1 MIAFAQ
7 PWALLSLLSLPLLV
21 YLYRLRPKREDATV
35 SSLMF
40 WHAAIK
46 IRDSNSSNLQRLLRD
61 LNLMVLL
68 ALAALLGLAL
78 AQPQWQL
85 AARHSQD
92 AVLIVD
98 VSASMGARSGNPGGT
113 RLDEAKNTAREI
125 IAALPEGARLLLMTS
140 ARYARA
146 QSGFESDR
154 DLLQALVSRLQPTE
168 EAGQPAAA
176 IAQARALLRSRAQAK
191 LHFVTDGAFDSDAAL
206 VTGANELHL
215 VGDQRAN
222 VAVTRFDVR
231 AALHTEQSYE
241 VFVAVRNFG
250 DASIAAP
257 LTIEM
262 DAVEIA
268 KQDIVIEPNSEVTLS
283 LPMSGRLG
291 KRATV
296 QIDYDDALDA
306 DNAAYMA
313 FASPAPQ
320 RIMLYTPGNFY
331 LETAL
336 RALPDTILDIREQVD
351 TTEVQAA
358 ARGYDVVVFDRVAPP
373 PLDTGKFLFID
384 VAATAMDPDF
394 NEIDMTNLDPEK
406 RVSENLDSNN
416 LDRNDLDSNNLES
429 KDLDSNNLESK
440 DRDSIARDS
449 IESTINNH
457 NTATRVSGVG
467 DSALMRDLDLRQL
480 RINAHRPVKVQSSV
494 TTQKLFWSA
503 ESDLALSTL
512 QPDKRAVYLGFD
524 LLDSNFPRQT
534 AFPLF
539 IRRSI
544 EWLTTDSLAAGL
556 QTTQADSHERRR
568 QVPAGESFTLEFPVG
583 TEEISIAA
591 PDGTA
596 EAIALTA
603 PRYTF
608 ANTSQAGLYQYNAAG
623 VRNYIA
629 ANLTD
634 ESESDINR
642 RVPLR
647 PVNPV
652 TQSVAAAGILKLALW
667 PYLAWLALLLL
678 LVEWWLWCTRREHA

>member
-1 MIAFAQ
+1 M
-7 PWALLSLLSLPLLV
+7 
-21 YLYRLRPKREDATV
+21 

-46 IRDSNSSNLQRLLRD
+46 IRDSKSSNLHRLLHD

-92 AVLIVD
+92 AVLIID
-98 VSASMGARSGNPGGT
+98 VSASMGARSGNPGRT
-113 RLDEAKNTAREI
+113 RLEEAKTTAREI

-176 IAQARALLRSRAQAK
+176 IAQARALLRSRAQAQ

-206 VTGANELHL
+206 VTAANELHL

-257 LTIEM
+257 LTVEM

-268 KQDIVIEPNSEVTLS
+268 KRDIVIEANSEVTLS

-291 KRATV
+291 KRATA
-296 QIDYDDALDA
+296 QIDYDDALEA

-351 TTEVQAA
+351 KTGVQAT

-384 VAATAMDPDF
+384 VAATALDPDF
-394 NEIDMTNLDPEK
+394 NELDMTNLDPEK

-429 KDLDSNNLESK
+429 NDHDP
-440 DRDSIARDS
+440 IARDS
-449 IESTINNH
+449 IESTIDKH

-480 RINAHRPVKVQSSV
+480 RINAHRPVRVQGSV

-556 QTTQADSHERRR
+556 QTTQTDSRERRR

-642 RVPLR
+642 RVPLH
-647 PVNPV
+647 PVSQV
-652 TQSVAAAGILKLALW
+652 TPSVAAAGILKLALW